1 MSFDFDRV
9 IDRTSTN
16 SVAAD
21 GFRQYLLDD
30 PELTLPCPDADVIA
44 MWVADMAF
52 ATAPV
57 ALQAMRD
64 RIEHPIFGYTIS
76 LDAGF
81 EDAFRGWCRRRYDW
95 VPDQEHCL
103 PAPGIV
109 PALYDLVELIL
120 EPGDKV
126 VVHTPAYEPFESAVT
141 SRGCELVAS
150 PLVRL
155 ADGGVTVDLDDLAA
169 ALADPATRLFILC
182 HPHNPTGH
190 VWSEHELLA
199 MAELCFANGV
209 LIVSDEIHCDLL
221 RTGRRHT
228 PLAKLCPGSDQI
240 VTCMSSSKT
249 FNLAGLGLANVIV
262 PNDEIRARWQDRHF
276 PVVNPV
282 SAAAATA
289 VFDRGDGWLEALK
302 VYLDANFALVDHML
316 ADRLP
321 AAVFRIPDATYLA
334 WIDLGA
340 CVPTGLDLTTYFAER
355 CGVLI
360 EGGEKFV
367 ADGGQCIRLNLAC
380 PRAQLEEGLT
390 RIIEA
395 TLALPGGPG

>member
-1 MSFDFDRV
+1 MPVDFDRI
-9 IDRTSTN
+9 IDRTNTN
-16 SVAAD
+16 AVAAD
-21 GFRQYLLDD
+21 GFRDHLLDD
-30 PELTLPCPDADVIA
+30 PELELPCADADAVA

-57 ALQAMRD
+57 VLEAMRRRLD
-64 RIEHPIFGYTIS
+64 HPIFGYTVS
-76 LDAGF
+76 LDREF
-81 EDAFRGWCRRRYDW
+81 ETAFQSWCRRRYDW
-95 VPDQEHCL
+95 VPDLEHHL

-109 PALYDLVELIL
+109 PALYDLVDLVL
-120 EPGDKV
+120 EPGDGV

-141 SRGCELVAS
+141 NGGGELVTS
-150 PLVRL
+150 PLVRRP
-155 ADGGVTVDLDDLAA
+155 DGTVAADLDHLAA
-169 ALADPATRLFILC
+169 TVADAGVRMFILC

-190 VWSEHELLA
+190 AWSEDELRA
-199 MAELCFANGV
+199 MAEMCFANDV

-228 PLAKLCPGSDQI
+228 PLAKLFPESDRI

-249 FNLAGLGLANVIV
+249 FNLAGLGLANVVI
-262 PNDEIRARWQDRHF
+262 PDDGLRARWEDRHF

-289 VFDRGDGWLEALK
+289 AFAEGDEWLGELRT
-302 VYLDANFALVDHML
+302 YLDANFALVEAML

-334 WIDLGA
+334 WIDLDA
-340 CVPTGLDLTTYFAER
+340 YVPTGLNLTTAIAER
-355 CGVLI
+355 SGVLV

-367 ADGGQCIRLNLAC
+367 ADGGDCIRLNLAC
-380 PRAQLEEGLT
+380 PRSQVEEALD
-390 RIIEA
+390 RIIEVA
-395 TLALPGGPG
+395 LALSAGLG